1 MKADAC
7 EPFDLEV
14 RLSRRARRRRIVVT
28 PERVTVVG
36 PAGDSPVAL
45 RRLARRRSDWILRR
59 QADLR
64 RRSRALSRLTDWQP
78 VDGAEVPYR
87 GRRLTLRIGPAD
99 RGGRTSV
106 SAEGELLVCSC
117 PCGEEAVQAAVD
129 GWMADRLRAEGGR
142 LAEAYAERLGVR
154 APPVRVRRMKTRWG
168 SLGST
173 GRLTLNL
180 LLAHLPAWAWE
191 QVVAHE
197 VCHLVVPGH
206 SRKFWSLLWN
216 VLPPEVPRVKRLER
230 ALGME

>member
-1 MKADAC
+1 M
-7 EPFDLEV
+7 
-14 RLSRRARRRRIVVT
+14 VT

-36 PAGDSPVAL
+36 PAGDSPAVL
-45 RRLARRRSDWILRR
+45 RRLARKRSDWILRR
-59 QADLR
+59 QAELR
-64 RRSRALSRLTDWQP
+64 RRSRSLSRLTDWQP
-78 VDGAEVPYR
+78 RHGAEVPYR
-87 GRRLTLRIGPAD
+87 GRRLTLELRRSPGDSASSVTAEGGLLICRGPC
-99 RGGRTSV
+99 
-106 SAEGELLVCSC
+106 SAE
-117 PCGEEAVQAAVD
+117 AVRAAVER
-129 GWMADRLRAEGGR
+129 WLTDRLRARGGSI
-142 LAEAYAERLGVR
+142 AQAYAERLGVK

-197 VCHLVVPGH
+197 VCHLAVPGH
-206 SRKFWSLLWN
+206 SREFWSLLWS